1 MTAASNKYE
10 LPGVTDLVRGFL
22 LNSSVNRVPRPLHVC
37 ILYELVPVIRI
48 HINAD
53 GMHGQG
59 RCTSATGFF
68 SLEGNS
74 EETFL

>member
-1 MTAASNKYE
+1 MTAAGNKYE

-22 LNSSVNRVPRPLHVC
+22 LNGSVNRVPPRVC
-37 ILYELVPVIRI
+37 ILYELALVIRI

-53 GMHGQG
+53 GMPPAAEGVHQQ
-59 RCTSATGFF
+59 TGFF
-68 SLEGNS
+68 PFEGNS

>member
-1 MTAASNKYE
+1 MTATGNKYG

-22 LNSSVNRVPRPLHVC
+22 LNGSVNRIPRALHVC
-37 ILYELVPVIRI
+37 ILYELALVIRI
-48 HINAD
+48 NINAD
-53 GMHGQG
+53 GMPGHG

-68 SLEGNS
+68 PLVGNS